1 MKREV
6 ELKSYLPDFL
16 QVYKELC
23 ETLQA
28 QNPEIQELEDL
39 TETIKDNLFISCCDE
54 QGIEKFERMLGLK
67 ALDGDTL
74 DNRKFR
80 VLSKWNNAIPYTMQV
95 LHQKLETLC
104 GKDGYELKIIPE
116 QYIVVVRVA
125 LKSKRNYEM
134 VRDML
139 DEVIPA
145 NMEIDLSLLFN
156 KHELLGRYTHGQ
168 LSSYT
173 YKQIRNEVLEDGK
186 RNTKLR
192 LSKARG
198 RRFL

>member
-16 QVYKELC
+16 QNYKELQ
-23 ETLQA
+23 ETMQA
-28 QNPEIQELEDL
+28 QNPEVQELEDL
-39 TETIKDNLFISCCDE
+39 IETTKDNLFIASCDE
-54 QGIEKFERMLGLK
+54 RGIEKFERMLGVK
-67 ALDGDTL
+67 ALNEDTL

-80 VLSKWNNAIPYTMQV
+80 ILSKWNNAIPYTTRV

-104 GKDGYELKIIPE
+104 GKDGYELEILTE
-116 QYIVVVRVA
+116 QYIVAVRVA

-145 NMEIDLSLLFN
+145 NMMIDLSLLYN
-156 KHELLGRYTHGQ
+156 KHELLKQYTHGQ
-168 LSSYT
+168 LSMHT
-173 YKQIRNEVLEDGK
+173 YKQLRNEVLGNGK

-192 LSKARG
+192 ISKARG